1 MPCYKVVHFNGRG
14 YAEPT
19 RMLLALVGQEF
30 EDVRHST
37 ADWPKLKADVPL
49 QQLPY
54 MEVDGKIIP
63 QSRAMHGFVAREF
76 GLNGA
81 NNEETTQIDVV
92 LSTLEDIRVPLGR
105 ILYYEKELD
114 EIQKKEKLK
123 EFYEKT
129 APKYMAGLEKMLT
142 DNNGGHG
149 FFVGSKI
156 SRADIFF
163 YVVMETVEEDELKKY
178 PKLSALM
185 KRVAEAP
192 KIAAYLAKRPQT
204 PW

>member
-114 EIQKKEKLK
+114 EIQK
-123 EFYEKT
+123 
-129 APKYMAGLEKMLT
+129 
-142 DNNGGHG
+142 
-149 FFVGSKI
+149 I